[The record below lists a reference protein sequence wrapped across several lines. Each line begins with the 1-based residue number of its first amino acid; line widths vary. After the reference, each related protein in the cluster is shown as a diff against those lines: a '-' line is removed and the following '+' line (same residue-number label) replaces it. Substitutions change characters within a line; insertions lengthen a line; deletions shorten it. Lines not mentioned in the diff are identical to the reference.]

1 MTSLPVDAV
10 TIGCTT
16 LTLLGGY
23 ATFVSSKPVSLASIL
38 MIIVLSASTTQAII
52 GFLRGWEKPGPEPE
66 LDASR
71 SHRDADVLDM
81 LSTLVS
87 YARFGAR

>member
-1 MTSLPVDAV
+1 MGSLPVDTV

-23 ATFVSSKPVSLASIL
+23 ATFVCSKPVSLAGIL

-52 GFLRGWEKPGPEPE
+52 GFLRVWEKP
-66 LDASR
+66 
-71 SHRDADVLDM
+71 DVDTAHPHQYTDVVDM
-81 LSTLVS
+81 LSTLAS
-87 YARFGAR
+87 YARFTAA